1 MNKSRHGI
9 PKAKIAHIKFE
20 LSQARLMME
29 SVERQ
34 CGPTKEYF
42 KWQGV
47 VDGMVKIM
55 SILGVP
61 TKP

>member
-1 MNKSRHGI
+1 MNKPRYGI

-29 SVERQ
+29 GVHRQ
-34 CGPTKEYF
+34 SGPSKEYF
-42 KWQGV
+42 RWQGV
-47 VDGMVKIM
+47 VDGMVTIL
-55 SILGVP
+55 SILGVS